1 LTSAHGKPVI
11 EVTGLSKRFGAVQA
25 LNGVSFAAPDGAI
38 TGILGPNGAGKTTLM
53 RVLATLI
60 APDAGEARVDGHD
73 VVAEPM
79 IVRQRFG
86 ILSDAKGLYARLTA
100 RENVDYFGRLYGIS
114 KRDIDSRCAALFDQL
129 DMTGLKDRRTDG
141 FSTGEK
147 MKVAI
152 ARALIHDPQN
162 VLLDEPTNG
171 LDVIATRAMRE
182 LVRNLREQGKC
193 VLFSSH
199 IMQEVTALCE
209 RIVVIDR
216 GSVVAAGTADELLA
230 QSGKV
235 TLEDAFVALIGSA
248 EGLVA

>member
-1 LTSAHGKPVI
+1 MI

-25 LNGVSFAAPDGAI
+25 LNGVSFSAPDRTI

-53 RVLATLI
+53 RILATLI
-60 APDAGEARVDGHD
+60 APDAGDAKVDGYD
-73 VVAEPM
+73 VVGEQLV
-79 IVRQRFG
+79 VRRRFG

-100 RENVDYFGRLYGIS
+100 RENVDYFGRLYGIAPS
-114 KRDIDSRCAALFDQL
+114 DVNSRRDALFEQL
-129 DMTGLKDRRTDG
+129 DMTALAGRRTDG

-171 LDVIATRAMRE
+171 LDVIATRAMRD
-182 LVRNLREQGKC
+182 LVRSLRDQGKC

-209 RIVVIDR
+209 RIIVMDHGRVI
-216 GSVVAAGTADELLA
+216 AAGTADELLA
-230 QSGKV
+230 QSGRA
-235 TLEDAFVALIGSA
+235 TLEDAFVSLIGSA